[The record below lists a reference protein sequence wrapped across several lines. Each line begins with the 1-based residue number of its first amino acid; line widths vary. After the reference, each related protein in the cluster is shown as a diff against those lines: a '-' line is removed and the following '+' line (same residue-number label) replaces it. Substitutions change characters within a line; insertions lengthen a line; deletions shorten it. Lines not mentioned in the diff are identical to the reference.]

1 MKSFLYS
8 ILFFLIFGIS
18 NAYSQDKLF
27 LRNDSIIHC
36 KIISISG
43 KIISYRDS
51 LKSSIKSIDK
61 EKVLIA
67 EFKTGEIYIFSAD
80 KNNEFSD
87 SLTKV
92 ETPSER
98 KERRMKEWKQKEALW
113 SNNLFGVYPTQLIVG
128 RATVSYERL
137 FANKSIGINVPF
149 SLTFNPS
156 SVYRF
161 VNSTTSTSSASNTPA
176 NNNNPDPP
184 KGTGFITGIDVN
196 YYHDVDAELK
206 YYFGPRFRYGTDVL
220 MGNIEGL
227 TFQIQ
232 NGLMVTSGE
241 HFASNIGFGVGFF
254 KFSSKY
260 AGTPGFDPARLYPW
274 MSVTWR
280 LCYRL

>member
-1 MKSFLYS
+1 MFIGTSYVY
-8 ILFFLIFGIS
+8 
-18 NAYSQDKLF
+18 AQDKLF
-27 LRNDSIIHC
+27 LRNDSVIFC

-43 KIISYRDS
+43 KFISYRDFV
-51 LKSSIKSIDK
+51 KETIKSIDK

-67 EFKTGEIYIFSAD
+67 EYKTGEIYIFSAD

-87 SLTKV
+87 SLTHV
-92 ETPSER
+92 ETSKER
-98 KERRMKEWKQKEALW
+98 KERRMDEWKKKE
-113 SNNLFGVYPTQLIVG
+113 SMFPNNLLGVYPTQLLVG
-128 RATVSYERL
+128 RFTVSYERL
-137 FANKSIGINVPF
+137 FANKTIGINVPF
-149 SLTFNPS
+149 SLTFNPG

-161 VNSTTSTSSASNTPA
+161 INSNTSTSSASNTPA

-184 KGTGFITGIDVN
+184 KGTNFITGIDVN
-196 YYHDVDAELK
+196 YYHDIDTELK

-232 NGLMVTSGE
+232 NGLMVTSDE

-254 KFSSKY
+254 KLSSKY
-260 AGTPGFDPARLYPW
+260 AGSPGYDPARLYPW
-274 MSVTWR
+274 MSLTWR